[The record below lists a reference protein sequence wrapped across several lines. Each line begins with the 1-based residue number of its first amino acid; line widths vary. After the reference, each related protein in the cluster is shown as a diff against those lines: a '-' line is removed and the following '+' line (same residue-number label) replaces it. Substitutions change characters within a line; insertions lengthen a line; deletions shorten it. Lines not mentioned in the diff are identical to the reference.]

1 MIQYF
6 MSKLHLIEINKTSMK
21 KNIPLFLLLL
31 VGFAS
36 FGQSKKDKVLFT
48 IEGEP
53 TYVSEF
59 SRVYKKNLD
68 IIDKKDQK
76 EIEEYFDLFLEY
88 KLKLKEAEQ
97 LKLDE
102 KDSYKKELAGY
113 RKQLSRNYLTDEQA
127 TEKLLKEAYERL
139 KKEVKASHILIKVSQ
154 DASPEDTLKAY
165 NAIMKIRDTIVTH
178 GANFGQ
184 MAMEQ
189 SDDPSAMGNKNM
201 KGNLGNLG
209 YFSAFRMVY
218 PFESAAFN
226 TKVGQVSMPVRTQ
239 FGYHIIKTEDI
250 RDNAGEI
257 TVAHILLLDKKE
269 GENKED
275 PAQKIQDIY
284 SQIQSGADFG
294 TLAKRFSDDRSSGVN
309 EGQLPRFG
317 RGRLSSKAFE
327 EVAFSLK
334 EPNEISKPFQSEF
347 GWHIVKLIS
356 KHSMRSFEEEKLNLE
371 RKIKNDKRAGVINSS
386 VLKKI
391 KKLYDISENEVA
403 KNDFFAIADGTFF
416 TKSWQLPTDDAF
428 LSKTL
433 FQINDTKIPY
443 RDFAIYLLKNRS
455 RVMAKNLDAKSFI
468 KRTYQEFFNS
478 KLLAFYESD
487 LENIN
492 EEFAAIYGEY
502 RDGLLLFDLMETEIW
517 EKAKTDTIGLE
528 TFFNA
533 NKENYKWNKR
543 VEGVIASCSKEDAAK
558 KVQQLLKEGK
568 SLDDIKEAINK
579 EGTVNVIF
587 SPGVYEEG
595 HRNLPE
601 DFKFSK
607 GVSPIFKDG
616 TTDFTIVK
624 VNDILPESY
633 KELSEIKGK
642 VISDYQVYLEKEW
655 IKTLKEKYEIDI
667 NKRTYRKLKKLVK

>member
-1 MIQYF
+1 
-6 MSKLHLIEINKTSMK
+6 MK

-31 VGFAS
+31 VSFVS

-127 TEKLLKEAYERL
+127 TEKLVREAYERL
-139 KKEVKASHILIKVSQ
+139 QKEVKASHILIKVSQ

-178 GANFGQ
+178 GVSFSQ
-184 MAMEQ
+184 MAVEQ
-189 SDDPSAMGNKNM
+189 SDDPSAMGNKSM

-218 PFESAAFN
+218 PFESAAYN
-226 TKVGQVSMPVRTQ
+226 TKVGEVSMPVRTQ

-309 EGQLPRFG
+309 NGQLPRFG
-317 RGRLSSKAFE
+317 RGRLSSKDFE

-356 KHSMRSFEEEKLNLE
+356 KHSMRSFEEEKPNLE
-371 RKIKNDKRAGVINSS
+371 RKIKNDKRASVINSS
-386 VLKKI
+386 ILKKI
-391 KKLYDISENEVA
+391 RKLYTIEENDKAV
-403 KNDFFAIADGTFF
+403 KNDFYALADDTFF
-416 TKSWQLPTDDAF
+416 SKNWQKPTDEAF
-428 LSKTL
+428 LNKTL
-433 FQINDTKIPY
+433 LQIKDTKITY
-443 RDFAIYLLKNRS
+443 DEFATYLLKNRA
-455 RVMAKNLDAKSFI
+455 RVMTQNPAAKEFI
-468 KRTYQEFFNS
+468 NRSYKEFVNG

-517 EKAKTDTIGLE
+517 EKAKIDTIGLE

-543 VEGVIASCSKEDAAK
+543 VEGVIASCSKESAAQ
-558 KVQQLLKEGK
+558 KVQQLLKVGK
-568 SLDDIKEAINK
+568 SLDEIKEAINK
-579 EGTVNVIF
+579 EGNVNVIF
-587 SPGVYEEG
+587 SPGVFEDG

-601 DFKFSK
+601 NFKFST
-607 GVSPIFKDG
+607 GVSDIYKDG
-616 TTDFTIVK
+616 TTDFTIIK
-624 VNDILPESY
+624 VNEILPASY
-633 KELSEIKGK
+633 KEMSEIKGK

-655 IKTLKEKYEIDI
+655 IKRLKEKYEIDI
-667 NKRTYRKLKKLVK
+667 NKRTYKKLKKLVK